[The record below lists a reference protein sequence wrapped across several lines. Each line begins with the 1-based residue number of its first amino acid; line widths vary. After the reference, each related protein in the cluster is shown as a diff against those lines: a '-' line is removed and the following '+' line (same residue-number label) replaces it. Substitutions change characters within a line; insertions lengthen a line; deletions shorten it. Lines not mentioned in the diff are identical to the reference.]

1 MKCNKN
7 FMGRRFIRF
16 ILVNVMIF
24 FSYFNANAQEMP
36 PRPSSVFL
44 VQNMSFGAF
53 TLTGPGHV
61 YISPN
66 GTRTWDG
73 QVFLVNMGFL
83 WYPAIF
89 GLKGNLGTIMHPVII
104 VVDPA
109 LSGSNGG
116 SMPLTPGNTS
126 PPDPIIINVAPPGT
140 MQVFVGGTLTV
151 GQIGFNP
158 PGFYYGGIFEIA
170 FSQE

>member
-66 GTRTWDG
+66 GTRTWTDKFSWLTW
-73 QVFLVNMGFL
+73 VFYGIRQF
-83 WYPAIF
+83 WTERQSRYDHAPS
-89 GLKGNLGTIMHPVII
+89 
-104 VVDPA
+104 DYR
-109 LSGSNGG
+109 GG
-116 SMPLTPGNTS
+116 SCFKRL
-126 PPDPIIINVAPPGT
+126 
-140 MQVFVGGTLTV
+140 
-151 GQIGFNP
+151 
-158 PGFYYGGIFEIA
+158 
-170 FSQE
+170 